1 MVFETDPTS
10 VAAPENDSRG
20 HGFRPKLIR
29 SPRYL
34 SSPGRFGARDGLAQG
49 ATKFSAEAS
58 AEASAEVTSVGDS
71 KLPRLCGSVDAEVF
85 F

>member
-10 VAAPENDSRG
+10 AAAPENDSRG

-29 SPRYL
+29 SPRDL

-49 ATKFSAEAS
+49 ATKFS